1 MSLVTS
7 VLFFGPA
14 TATRYR
20 TIVLMTGNFGS
31 AGDIAS
37 VELEPKYKG
46 EHVGRW
52 VHLHEIPYVISE
64 DRQARTG
71 HSKYMF

>member
-14 TATRYR
+14 TFVTAT
-20 TIVLMTGNFGS
+20 VNFGS

-37 VELEPKYKG
+37 VINSEWSPTAAL
-46 EHVGRW
+46 
-52 VHLHEIPYVISE
+52 ISSS
-64 DRQARTG
+64 AVVA
-71 HSKYMF
+71 FA

>member
-1 MSLVTS
+1 MLLVTS

-37 VELEPKYKG
+37 V
-46 EHVGRW
+46 
-52 VHLHEIPYVISE
+52 INSE
-64 DRQARTG
+64 WSPAAALIAPVVA
-71 HSKYMF
+71 FA